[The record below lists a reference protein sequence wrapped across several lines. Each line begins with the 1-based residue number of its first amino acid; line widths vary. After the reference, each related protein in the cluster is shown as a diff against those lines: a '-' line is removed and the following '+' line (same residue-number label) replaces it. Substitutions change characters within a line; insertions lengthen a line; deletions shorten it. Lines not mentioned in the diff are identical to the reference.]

1 MSVKNSP
8 KKTHAHST
16 ETLNL
21 TQKNQ
26 SKICSLK
33 VRRVFESKISNRK
46 INRNT
51 KTTHQKPLSL
61 TISKKQK

>member
-1 MSVKNSP
+1 MHTQANY
-8 KKTHAHST
+8 
-16 ETLNL
+16 LIL
-21 TQKNQ
+21 TQKISQ
-26 SKICSLK
+26 KICSLV
-33 VRRVFESKISNRK
+33 VRRVSESKISNRK